1 MSKPSRSEP
10 VTTKSAQWLPPPFLF
25 QAPPSRNTSSLSLPT
40 GAAPGKGSTGSQTP
54 SQATV
59 SRHASLSKGR
69 PNDSPRLGSPFAG
82 QSHGRRQNET
92 EGADAI
98 WEEMQNTLA
107 EVELS
112 ASNGAHVFGT
122 NHSKALEEL
131 RAKQL
136 ALAQAWAR
144 SEMEEESEPAT
155 AEGGRGEEEEGGG
168 GTTTPTAAGKGAAG
182 SDAARAGST
191 AAGVEDGAHKFME
204 EQMEQ
209 DLLQA
214 KKRREANDRYF
225 DRVNSSVM
233 DVVAKLE
240 EVADAMR
247 QVERESTEIWSES
260 GSMTSSAA
268 SHS

>member
-1 MSKPSRSEP
+1 MSKQSRPELFP
-10 VTTKSAQWLPPPFLF
+10 AKSAQRLPPPFLF
-25 QAPPSRNTSSLSLPT
+25 QGPPSHNTSNLSLPP
-40 GAAPGKGSTGSQTP
+40 GLAPGKGSTDAQSP

-59 SRHASLSKGR
+59 SQHASPSRAR

-82 QSHGRRQNET
+82 QPQARRQSDAD
-92 EGADAI
+92 GADAI
-98 WEEMQNTLA
+98 WDEMQNTLA

-112 ASNGAHVFGT
+112 ASNGTHVFGT

-144 SEMEEESEPAT
+144 SEMEEAPELASAE
-155 AEGGRGEEEEGGG
+155 AEG
-168 GTTTPTAAGKGAAG
+168 TAAAAGKSAAA

-191 AAGVEDGAHKFME
+191 TTAGGEDGPHKFVEE
-204 EQMEQ
+204 EQTEK
-209 DLLQA
+209 DILHA
-214 KKRREANDRYF
+214 RKRREANDRYF
-225 DRVNSSVM
+225 DRVNGSVM

-247 QVERESTEIWSES
+247 EVERESTEIWSES
-260 GSMTSSAA
+260 GSMTSPGPSNG
-268 SHS
+268 

>member
-1 MSKPSRSEP
+1 MSKQSRPELF
-10 VTTKSAQWLPPPFLF
+10 TAKSAQRLPPPFLF
-25 QAPPSRNTSSLSLPT
+25 QGPPSRNTSNLSLPS
-40 GAAPGKGSTGSQTP
+40 GLAPGKGSTDAQSP

-59 SRHASLSKGR
+59 SQHASPSRAR

-82 QSHGRRQNET
+82 QPQARRQSDAD
-92 EGADAI
+92 GADAI
-98 WEEMQNTLA
+98 WDEMQNTLA

-112 ASNGAHVFGT
+112 ASNGTHVFGT

-144 SEMEEESEPAT
+144 SEMEEAPELASSE
-155 AEGGRGEEEEGGG
+155 AEG
-168 GTTTPTAAGKGAAG
+168 TTAAAAAAAGKSAAASAAA

-191 AAGVEDGAHKFME
+191 TTAGGEDGPHKFVEE
-204 EQMEQ
+204 EQTEK
-209 DLLQA
+209 DILHA
-214 KKRREANDRYF
+214 RKRREANDRYF
-225 DRVNSSVM
+225 DRVNGSVM

-247 QVERESTEIWSES
+247 EVERESTEIWSES
-260 GSMTSSAA
+260 GSMTSPGP
-268 SHS
+268 SHG